1 MSEDDID
8 QRIEEVEEIRSGH
21 ELYRDDVSLTVTF
34 DHLDEPQAIALIAM
48 LETWEMH
55 GKFGSSR
62 WVSFFVDGDGPF
74 HPEIDIDVDD
84 DVMQSDE
91 LKNVAEIDTNKFDF
105 DSVTGWFID
114 RAVDTEAQQEGSR

>member
-8 QRIEEVEEIRSGH
+8 QH
-21 ELYRDDVSLTVTF
+21 
-34 DHLDEPQAIALIAM
+34 
-48 LETWEMH
+48 
-55 GKFGSSR
+55 
-62 WVSFFVDGDGPF
+62 
-74 HPEIDIDVDD
+74 VDD

-114 RAVDTEAQQEGSR
+114 RAVDTETQQEGSR